1 MTRTE
6 TAPPLAGSVNHQ
18 TRHSIRLPAE
28 TGAVV
33 ALAVLLALLGW
44 LHPSFLEPANLLSV
58 LGQAALPGLLAIG
71 MVFVLALREIDL
83 SVGWMFH
90 LAALLTAFLLAVGIN
105 PWLAALAGVLLGA
118 GLGLVNGLLVV
129 ALRLPV
135 IVVTLGT
142 FAMFRGL
149 AAVAVKMQATA
160 PANPSGELFEIVHGK
175 LFGVV
180 PTAVFVFAAMA
191 MVMQL
196 VLQRSRFGYR
206 VQAVGS
212 NPQAA
217 LYAGIPTGTVRLQA
231 LVLMGTVSGL
241 AGALWLGSPVTDTD
255 QGGGFVLMAIAAALI
270 GGTSLSGGRG
280 TVIGAVIGMLIVQV
294 ILSGVTLFGID
305 ATWNSFVIGAVMVLA
320 LALDRLVKLLRN
332 RRTERI
338 PENMH
343 A

>member
-1 MTRTE
+1 MTRLDLT
-6 TAPPLAGSVNHQ
+6 PQLAGSVA
-18 TRHSIRLPAE
+18 RPKRSLRLPVE
-28 TGAVV
+28 LGP
-33 ALAVLLALLGW
+33 LLG
-44 LHPSFLEPANLLSV
+44 LVVLVAIIGLARPGFLDQANVLSV
-58 LGQAALPGLLAIG
+58 LETAAYPGMLAIG

-83 SVGWMFH
+83 SAGWIFH
-90 LAALLTAFLLAVGIN
+90 LGALLTAFLLAAGIN
-105 PWLAALAGVLLGA
+105 PWLAAFAGVLLGA

-129 ALRLPV
+129 ALRLPA

-180 PTAVFVFAAMA
+180 PAAVFVFVAMA
-191 MVMQL
+191 AVMQL
-196 VLQRSRFGYR
+196 VLHRSRFGYR

-217 LYAGIPTGTVRLQA
+217 VYAGIPTGAVRLQT
-231 LVLMGTVSGL
+231 LVLMGIVSGL
-241 AGALWLGSPVTDTD
+241 AGALWLGSPVTDAD
-255 QGGGFVLMAIAAALI
+255 QGGGFVLMAIAAAII

-305 ATWNSFVIGAVMVLA
+305 ATWNPFVIGAVMVLA
-320 LALDRLVKLLRN
+320 LALDRLVKVLRN
-332 RRTERI
+332 RQAARFQ
-338 PENMH
+338 ENLH

>member
-1 MTRTE
+1 MTRLDPT
-6 TAPPLAGSVNHQ
+6 PQLAGSVA
-18 TRHSIRLPAE
+18 RPKRSLRLPVE
-28 TGAVV
+28 LGPLVGLVV
-33 ALAVLLALLGW
+33 LVAIIGFARPGFFDQANVVSLL
-44 LHPSFLEPANLLSV
+44 E
-58 LGQAALPGLLAIG
+58 AAAYPGMLAIG

-149 AAVAVKMQATA
+149 AAVAVKMQSTA
-160 PANPSGELFEIVHGK
+160 PANPSGELFEIVHSK
-175 LFGVV
+175 MFGVV

-191 MVMQL
+191 VVMQL

-231 LVLMGTVSGL
+231 LVLTGAVAGL
-241 AGALWLGSPVTDTD
+241 AGSLWLGSPVTDVD

-294 ILSGVTLFGID
+294 ILTGVTLFGID
-305 ATWNSFVIGAVMVLA
+305 ATWSPFVIGAVMVLA
-320 LALDRLVKLLRN
+320 LALDRLVKLVRN
-332 RRTERI
+332 RRAERI

>member
-1 MTRTE
+1 MTRLDP
-6 TAPPLAGSVNHQ
+6 APQLAGSAAQ
-18 TRHSIRLPAE
+18 PKRSLRLPVE
-28 TGAVV
+28 LGPFIGLVV
-33 ALAVLLALLGW
+33 LVAIIGFARPV
-44 LHPSFLEPANLLSV
+44 FFDQANLLS
-58 LGQAALPGLLAIG
+58 LLETAAYPGMLAIG

-160 PANPSGELFEIVHGK
+160 PANPAGELFEIVHGK
-175 LFGVV
+175 LFGIV

-191 MVMQL
+191 VVMQF

-231 LVLMGTVSGL
+231 LVLMGIVSGL
-241 AGALWLGSPVTDTD
+241 LARCG
-255 QGGGFVLMAIAAALI
+255 
-270 GGTSLSGGRG
+270 
-280 TVIGAVIGMLIVQV
+280 
-294 ILSGVTLFGID
+294 
-305 ATWNSFVIGAVMVLA
+305 LA
-320 LALDRLVKLLRN
+320 LPSPTSTKAAVSC
-332 RRTERI
+332 
-338 PENMH
+338 
-343 A
+343 

>member
-1 MTRTE
+1 M
-6 TAPPLAGSVNHQ
+6 PQLAGSVA
-18 TRHSIRLPAE
+18 RPKRSLRLPVE
-28 TGAVV
+28 LGPFIGLVV
-33 ALAVLLALLGW
+33 LVAIIGFARPGFLDQANVLSLLE
-44 LHPSFLEPANLLSV
+44 S
-58 LGQAALPGLLAIG
+58 AAYPGMLAIG

-90 LAALLTAFLLAVGIN
+90 LAALLTAFLLAAGIN

-129 ALRLPV
+129 ALRLPA

-160 PANPSGELFEIVHGK
+160 PANPGGELFEIVHGE
-175 LFGVV
+175 LFGLV
-180 PTAVFVFAAMA
+180 PTAVFVFAALA
-191 MVMQL
+191 VVMQL

-206 VQAVGS
+206 IQAVGS

-231 LVLMGTVSGL
+231 LVLMGIVSGL
-241 AGALWLGSPVTDTD
+241 AGALWLGSPVTDVD
-255 QGGGFVLMAIAAALI
+255 QGGGFVLMAVAAAII

-294 ILSGVTLFGID
+294 ILSGVTLFGIV
-305 ATWNSFVIGAVMVLA
+305 AAWSPLVTGAVMVLA
-320 LALDRLVKLLRN
+320 LALDRLVKALRN
-332 RRTERI
+332 RLAEGI
-338 PENMH
+338 PENLH

>member
-1 MTRTE
+1 MTRLDPT
-6 TAPPLAGSVNHQ
+6 PQLAGSVA
-18 TRHSIRLPAE
+18 RPKRSLRLPAE
-28 TGAVV
+28 LGPLIGLVV
-33 ALAVLLALLGW
+33 LVAIIGFARPGFFDQANVLSLL
-44 LHPSFLEPANLLSV
+44 ET
-58 LGQAALPGLLAIG
+58 AAYPGMLAIG

-90 LAALLTAFLLAVGIN
+90 LAALLTAFLLAAGIN

-160 PANPSGELFEIVHGK
+160 PANPGGELFEIVHGK
-175 LFGVV
+175 LFGLV
-180 PTAVFVFAAMA
+180 PTAVFVFAALA
-191 MVMQL
+191 VVMQL

-206 VQAVGS
+206 IQAVGS

-231 LVLMGTVSGL
+231 LVLMGAVAGL
-241 AGALWLGSPVTDTD
+241 AGALWLGSPVTDVD

-305 ATWNSFVIGAVMVLA
+305 ATWSPFAIGAVMVLA

-332 RRTERI
+332 RRAERI
-338 PENMH
+338 PENLH

>member
-1 MTRTE
+1 MTRLD
-6 TAPPLAGSVNHQ
+6 PMPQLAGSVA
-18 TRHSIRLPAE
+18 RPKRSLRLPVE
-28 TGAVV
+28 LGPFIGLVV
-33 ALAVLLALLGW
+33 LVAIIRFARPGFLDQANVLSLL
-44 LHPSFLEPANLLSV
+44 E
-58 LGQAALPGLLAIG
+58 AAAYPGMLAIG

-83 SVGWMFH
+83 SAGWIFH
-90 LAALLTAFLLAVGIN
+90 LGALLTASLLAAGIN
-105 PWLAALAGVLLGA
+105 PWLAAFAGVLLGA

-129 ALRLPV
+129 TLRLPA

-160 PANPSGELFEIVHGK
+160 PANPSGELFEIVHDK

-180 PTAVFVFAAMA
+180 PTAVFVFAAVA
-191 MVMQL
+191 VVLQL

-255 QGGGFVLMAIAAALI
+255 QGGGFVLMAIAAAII

-280 TVIGAVIGMLIVQV
+280 TVIGAVIGMLVVQV